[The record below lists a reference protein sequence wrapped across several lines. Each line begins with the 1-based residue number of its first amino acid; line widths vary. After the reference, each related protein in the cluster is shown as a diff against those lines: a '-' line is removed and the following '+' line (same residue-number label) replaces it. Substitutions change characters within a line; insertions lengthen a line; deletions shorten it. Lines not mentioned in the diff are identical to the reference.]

1 MKTETNVMRQSLNTG
16 NSLLIDA
23 GIAVWAV
30 LPIESPIDTLQLI
43 EHWRRKG
50 IRLLAPGLFLSES
63 NSAIRRLVYGGMI
76 TADEGEIALNDLLEL
91 EIKII
96 HETEQHCRS
105 ASRWARQL
113 DQSKAYDGFY
123 LAVAEQTGS
132 PFWTADRRLANSAL
146 TAKVDWVHWVGDYET
161 T

>member
-1 MKTETNVMRQSLNTG
+1 MSPG
-16 NSLLIDA
+16 NSFLIDA

-30 LPIESPIDTLQLI
+30 LPIESPIDTL
-43 EHWRRKG
+43 
-50 IRLLAPGLFLSES
+50 
-63 NSAIRRLVYGGMI
+63 
-76 TADEGEIALNDLLEL
+76 

-96 HETEQHCRS
+96 PETEHHCRS
-105 ASRWARQL
+105 ALRWARRL

-123 LAVAEQTGS
+123 VAAAEQTGS
-132 PFWTADRRLANSAL
+132 PLWTAYRLLANSAL

>member
-1 MKTETNVMRQSLNTG
+1 MTTGTNVMQQSLNPG

-30 LPIESPIDTLQLI
+30 LPMESPIDTLQLI
-43 EHWRRKG
+43 EDWQRKG
-50 IRLLAPGLFLSES
+50 IQLLAPGLFLSETT
-63 NSAIRRLVYGGMI
+63 SAIRRLVYGGML

-91 EIKII
+91 EINII
-96 HETEQHCRS
+96 PETAHHFRS
-105 ASRWARQL
+105 ALRWARQL

-123 LAVAEQTGS
+123 LAAAEQTGS

-146 TAKVDWVHWVGDYET
+146 MAKLDWVHWVGDYET

>member
-1 MKTETNVMRQSLNTG
+1 MKTEMNVMQQSLSPG
-16 NSLLIDA
+16 NSLLLDA

-30 LPIESPIDTLQLI
+30 LPMESPIDTLQLI
-43 EHWRRKG
+43 EDWRRKG

-63 NSAIRRLVYGGMI
+63 TSAIRRLVYGGML
-76 TADEGEIALNDLLEL
+76 TANEGEIALNDLLEL

-96 HETEQHCRS
+96 PETEHHCRS
-105 ASRWARQL
+105 ALRWARRL

-123 LAVAEQTGS
+123 LAAAEQTGS
-132 PFWTADRRLANSAL
+132 PLWTADRRLANSAL
-146 TAKVDWVHWVGDYET
+146 TAKVDWVHWAGDYET